1 MGQKSSIDRLEPEI
15 KAYIQAMLASGGVTL
30 NELIA
35 DLQQRFPIAAQA
47 GVLPARKKPGRRAGR
62 MSGEGA

>member
-1 MGQKSSIDRLEPEI
+1 MGRKSSIDRMTPEV

-35 DLQQRFPIAAQA
+35 DLQQRFPIHQSSNESIPFA
-47 GVLPARKKPGRRAGR
+47 
-62 MSGEGA
+62 